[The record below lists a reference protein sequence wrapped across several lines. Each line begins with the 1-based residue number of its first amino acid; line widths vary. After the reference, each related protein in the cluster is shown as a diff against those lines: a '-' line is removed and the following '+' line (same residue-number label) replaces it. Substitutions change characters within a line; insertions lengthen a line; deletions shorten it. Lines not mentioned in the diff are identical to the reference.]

1 MGQGKQF
8 KDQGALMS
16 ETLME
21 IEGVV
26 FPMNPSLSEKDK
38 VKAIR
43 DILWRFE
50 NGNVHNLIQVKEN

>member
-1 MGQGKQF
+1 
-8 KDQGALMS
+8 MS